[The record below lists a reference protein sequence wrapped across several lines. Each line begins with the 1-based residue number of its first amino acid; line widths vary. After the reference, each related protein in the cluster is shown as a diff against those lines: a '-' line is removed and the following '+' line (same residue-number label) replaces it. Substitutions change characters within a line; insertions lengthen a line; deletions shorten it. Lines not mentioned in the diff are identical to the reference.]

1 MASTRPNLTRPHLAL
16 DEQSFQGLLA
26 AAFTIQEH
34 NDQVRRT
41 RPTRAQSEARRE
53 PEVHSVC
60 AQCGAPKRADE
71 SHCENCSRDQ
81 FRPGERL
88 QRNWASMWLM
98 SQEHDLW
105 PERSGEVEETAAE
118 VRPLEARPP
127 EVRPK
132 NREAAQKA
140 ILPTVGERVPL
151 DRDSASNALLALP
164 VANEMAKETA
174 EEHKAESTGDRA
186 LDRSVLEGRNGER
199 NLDRPAFEKADAES
213 NWNTATSA
221 DWSRED
227 LAQEDLAGED
237 LARQDL
243 DPTAQPLQ
251 LTETDDTFPT
261 EASNDASPD
270 SSRRWADWRVTLR
283 FHRADFYLGAAVFVA
298 VLALLWPAA
307 TPPQRAALGPW
318 DRALISLGIAEA
330 PDPAVHIQGDP
341 AIEVWVD
348 PHSALYYCPGEEQY
362 GKTPNGHFSSQHDAE
377 MDRFE
382 PAGRSAC
389 E

>member
-1 MASTRPNLTRPHLAL
+1 MVSVWTVILPSDTMASTRSNLTRPHLAL

-34 NDQVRRT
+34 NDQTRRT
-41 RPTRAQSEARRE
+41 QPARTQL
-53 PEVHSVC
+53 EVRSVC
-60 AQCGAPKRADE
+60 PQCGAPKPAEGSR
-71 SHCENCSRDQ
+71 CENCSRDQ
-81 FRPGERL
+81 LRPGERL

-105 PERSGEVEETAAE
+105 PGRSAEVDETVVEIPPKIGEV
-118 VRPLEARPP
+118 
-127 EVRPK
+127 
-132 NREAAQKA
+132 AQRA
-140 ILPTVGERVPL
+140 ILPTEEDRGL
-151 DRDSASNALLALP
+151 LARDSTSNGLRALP
-164 VANEMAKETA
+164 VAREVAREKT
-174 EEHKAESTGDRA
+174 EEHKAERAGDRA
-186 LDRSVLEGRNGER
+186 LDRSVLDARNAER
-199 NLDRPAFEKADAES
+199 TLDRPAFNKTDVDS
-213 NWNTATSA
+213 KRNTATSA
-221 DWSRED
+221 DWSGED
-227 LAQEDLAGED
+227 LAQENLDL
-237 LARQDL
+237 
-243 DPTAQPLQ
+243 TAQPLEFSE
-251 LTETDDTFPT
+251 TEDSFPT
-261 EASNDASPD
+261 EASDDASNHVNQD

-283 FHRADFYLGAAVFVA
+283 FHRADLYLGAAVFVA

-362 GKTPNGHFSSQHDAE
+362 GKTANGHFSSQHDAE